1 MTDLSF
7 VGVDIASASFTVA
20 IGKAKNE
27 QWQIVAKPAE
37 FTNDVDGFTHCLAW
51 LNENQAKHGKSII
64 CMESTGVYGEALAY
78 YLSSLNYQVVVEP
91 PLKVKRAFHPIG
103 HKNDSVD
110 SRQIAEYAYRYQDE
124 LSVWVPKSQV
134 LEQIKVLLATR
145 EQLTVQCTAHRNS
158 IKALKRKVVSTPLA
172 EQVHEQS
179 IQQIQNHIKDID
191 REINRLVD
199 QDPDSRNLINL
210 LKSIPG
216 VGPIL
221 SAHLLVLIKGSKQT
235 YSPKQMAAF
244 IGICPYEHRSGSSL
258 ANTPTSRH
266 YGPEA
271 LRRLLYLAAM
281 SVRTHQPSFS
291 MYFLRKSQQGKP
303 RKVILNNI
311 ANKLVKII
319 CAVVRSQTP
328 YIQNYHS
335 VNPIYLQKP

>member
-1 MTDLSF
+1 MADFSF
-7 VGVDIASASFTVA
+7 VGVDIASVSFTAA
-20 IGKAKNE
+20 IGKAKKE
-27 QWQIVAKPAE
+27 QWQIVGKPVE
-37 FTNDVDGFTHCLAW
+37 FTNDVDGFTHYFHW
-51 LNENQAKHGKSII
+51 LNENKAKPGKSII

-78 YLSSLNYQVVVEP
+78 YLSSLNYRVVVEP
-91 PLKVKRAFHPIG
+91 PLKVKRAFHPVG

-110 SRQIAEYAYRYQDE
+110 SCQIAEYAYRYQDE
-124 LSVWVPKSQV
+124 LRVWLPKSQI

-158 IKALKRKVVSTPLA
+158 IKALKRKVVTTPLA

-179 IQQIQNHIKDID
+179 IQQIQGHIKDID
-191 REINRLVD
+191 QEVNRLVD
-199 QDPDSRNLINL
+199 QDPDSRNLVTL

-221 SAHLLVLIKGSKQT
+221 SAHLLVLIKGSNQT

-244 IGICPYEHRSGSSL
+244 IGICPYEHRSGSSI
-258 ANTPTSRH
+258 AKTATSRH

-271 LRRLLYLAAM
+271 LRRLLYLASM
-281 SVRTHQPSFS
+281 SVRIHQPSFS
-291 MYFLRKSQQGKP
+291 SYFLRKSQQGKP

-328 YIQNYHS
+328 YIQNYRS
-335 VNPIYLQKP
+335 VNPLSLQKP